1 MDMKIAMLTK
11 VNHIEESKNVYVC
24 ILVFRWIMYLLIR
37 PEHLKTAWNSLN
49 AIDGHKYKGVA
60 QETDGLSQT
69 DGPLPYLDRADK
81 VAFFAL
87 PFCNQFR

>member
-1 MDMKIAMLTK
+1 MEF
-11 VNHIEESKNVYVC
+11 IEC
-24 ILVFRWIMYLLIR
+24 C
-37 PEHLKTAWNSLN
+37 
-49 AIDGHKYKGVA
+49 IDGHKYKGVA

-87 PFCNQFR
+87 PFTLRNQINLDRHMLT